1 MSDHK
6 SELKRGH
13 SGGVD
18 GGNGN
23 DQKRPKSEIN
33 EEKLVDAPAVKTITT
48 ICYDVLERIFDFLDL
63 ESLLNVADTCKRLR
77 IAAIA
82 KFGEMIQTK
91 DMPDSCSIQSDTIV
105 RRAEINTSNGY
116 IQVTGLKFC
125 LQFLRCFGAKVSK
138 LDGIIHDDN
147 VKHNEYINRY
157 INQYCCDTLTS
168 ISMDFKKTT
177 LANLS
182 EQKPFK
188 NVTYLNMTD
197 FIAEKNQLAHFVSGF
212 PNLRIFE
219 IFYFNMDVGIDV
231 TGGVAFPQIEH
242 LTLCFLRADFE
253 WEQLTGILASN
264 QHLKSLLLMDIKIQ
278 LTEWLDMI
286 DGYQSITEF
295 RVINEY
301 DLDDGEEL
309 SRLTNK
315 NPTICSLDLECYVFK
330 ADDII
335 EFVRQSAPNALKKFS
350 FRVNGPSERDRVLN
364 HLENNEW
371 QRNVSDEDAG
381 GFFSI
386 KLSRGDVIPI
396 LEI

>member
-1 MSDHK
+1 
-6 SELKRGH
+6 
-13 SGGVD
+13 
-18 GGNGN
+18 
-23 DQKRPKSEIN
+23 
-33 EEKLVDAPAVKTITT
+33 
-48 ICYDVLERIFDFLDL
+48 
-63 ESLLNVADTCKRLR
+63 
-77 IAAIA
+77 
-82 KFGEMIQTK
+82 
-91 DMPDSCSIQSDTIV
+91 
-105 RRAEINTSNGY
+105 
-116 IQVTGLKFC
+116 
-125 LQFLRCFGAKVSK
+125 
-138 LDGIIHDDN
+138 
-147 VKHNEYINRY
+147 
-157 INQYCCDTLTS
+157 
-168 ISMDFKKTT
+168 
-177 LANLS
+177 
-182 EQKPFK
+182 
-188 NVTYLNMTD
+188 
-197 FIAEKNQLAHFVSGF
+197 
-212 PNLRIFE
+212 
-219 IFYFNMDVGIDV
+219 
-231 TGGVAFPQIEH
+231 
-242 LTLCFLRADFE
+242 
-253 WEQLTGILASN
+253 
-264 QHLKSLLLMDIKIQ
+264 MDIKIQ